1 MTDQQLRESVLTFEV
16 GYFEPIA
23 WDITEIT
30 DGDIPKPI
38 SNEVDLMVRVV

>member
-1 MTDQQLRESVLTFEV
+1 M

-30 DGDIPKPI
+30 DGYAPKAI
-38 SNEVDLMVRVV
+38 ANEADLVANVI